1 MDKNRNFRWIKY
13 NKQMNLP
20 EYKEFGF
27 YGINILSPKEIFDN
41 FYYIEKPAFVIDDK
55 GIPCG
60 YTDFKDENTT
70 PKLCFTYHIYTAL
83 NKYEYSHC
91 RNDKFKNKIIDKIK
105 KSGIVYV
112 HAVYLGE
119 VFINLKNKKRFR
131 HVYVRGSFS
140 NDKL

>member
-1 MDKNRNFRWIKY
+1 
-13 NKQMNLP
+13 MNLP

-41 FYYIEKPAFVIDDK
+41 FYYIETPAFVIDTK

-60 YTDFKDENTT
+60 YDDFSKQDFDDRKTI
-70 PKLCFTYHIYTAL
+70 PKLCLTYHLCTVL
-83 NKYEYSHC
+83 NKYEYSIC
-91 RNDKFKNKIIDKIK
+91 RNDKFKNKIIVKIK

-119 VFINLKNKKRFR
+119 VFINLKSKKRFR
-131 HVYVRGSFS
+131 HVYVRGSFN